1 MTAPVPPAHVAA
13 QRRRVAWLY
22 IAVATL
28 VITGTAV
35 EWQVVTRRRLDAA
48 VVATAAEQLDRARR
62 VFDSLRQR
70 TVAGLLTE
78 CRVLAE
84 DPRLKASL
92 ATAGVDEATVHDI
105 LDDIL
110 RLRSAGFLLVLSPE
124 ARVFAQAG
132 AEELRG
138 LDLSGS
144 SVMSRTRGARDA
156 SGGAWVIG
164 GKLTEVAVASV
175 RFDRNVLAYL
185 VVGQAVD
192 HALVQAVEDDTG
204 VAVAVLVGSEPAPMS
219 TSDPGLAQ
227 VFQQI
232 AAEAGPQP
240 ARVIERGGEAY
251 LASSFALE
259 GTPPTHPR
267 LAMARGLAAPRAR
280 FDSFAWLLWAP
291 CGLVVLGFVLGAM
304 RFRDGPS

>member
-1 MTAPVPPAHVAA
+1 MTASVPPARVAP
-13 QRRRVAWLY
+13 QRRRAEWLY
-22 IAVATL
+22 IAV
-28 VITGTAV
+28 TALAILGV
-35 EWQVVTRRRLDAA
+35 AVGWQVVARRRLDAA
-48 VVATAAEQLDRARR
+48 VVATATEQLDRARR

-78 CRVLAE
+78 CRVLVE
-84 DPRLKASL
+84 DPRLKSSL

-144 SVMSRTRGARDA
+144 SVMTRARGARDA

-164 GKLTEVAVASV
+164 GKLIEVAVASV

-204 VAVAVLVGSEPAPMS
+204 VAVAVLVGSEPAPTS
-219 TSDPGLAQ
+219 TTDAGLAAA
-227 VFQQI
+227 FQQI

-240 ARVIERGGEAY
+240 ARVIERDGEAY
-251 LASSFALE
+251 LAASVALE

-267 LAMARGLAAPRAR
+267 LAMARGLAAPRGQFA
-280 FDSFAWLLWAP
+280 SFAWLLWAP
-291 CGLVVLGFVLGAM
+291 CVLIVLGFVLGAM